1 MKTRREMM
9 ASRFGS
15 RLPNVFVLLVA
26 GGLFVSACDD
36 LPPPEEQ
43 EILAYWDEDSCMMT
57 DDGSSNGLG
66 DLEVNTVD
74 VGTST
79 TVYYP
84 AIIASSSCTFPVI
97 GWGNG
102 TSAFGGYEYPEIH
115 EQWASYGFVVAVAHT
130 NMTLNGTPI
139 LDSVNA
145 LFETAD
151 DPSSIFHNKLDAQ
164 IGIAGKSQGA
174 IAATRDVEADSRAV
188 VAVAMAGATS
198 DVSKPAIYLTG
209 TNDFLRNMTRTGYE
223 TASDTAVYAE
233 ASGVDHMGM
242 NTHIGSRNLATSF
255 LRCHLR
261 NDVHSCNYSTCESC
275 QVETWADFRSKNF

>member
-1 MKTRREMM
+1 MRKRIT
-9 ASRFGS
+9 SPLKP
-15 RLPNVFVLLVA
+15 RLTNILLA
-26 GGLFVSACDD
+26 LLATSLLSSACDD
-36 LPPPEEQ
+36 PPPPPQQ
-43 EILAYWDEDSCMMT
+43 EIWANWDEDSCMMI

-74 VGTST
+74 LGTST

-84 AIIASSSCTFPVI
+84 VIITSSSCTFPVI

-102 TSAFGGYEYPEIH
+102 TSASGGYAYPETH

-130 NMTLNGTPI
+130 NMALIGTPI

-145 LFETAD
+145 VFAAAD
-151 DPSSIFHNKLDAQ
+151 DPSSILHNRLDIQ

-174 IAATRDVEADSRAV
+174 IAATRDVDADSRAV

-198 DVSKPAIYLTG
+198 NVSKPAIFLTG
-209 TNDFLRNMTRTGYE
+209 TDDFLRNQTLTGYE
-223 TASDTAVYAE
+223 TASDAAVYAE

-242 NTHIGSRNLATSF
+242 NTYIGSRNLATSF
-255 LRCHLR
+255 LRCYLR
-261 NDVHSCNYSTCESC
+261 NDVDSCSYSTCESC
-275 QVETWADFRSKNF
+275 QVENWADFRSKNF